1 MYAYFELLHKNYV
14 KYAENEEIKIV
25 GVDDM
30 WLDCT
35 IKRES
40 SAYLCMNEVIRWNSL
55 WEVGRRG
62 EM

>member
-40 SAYLCMNEVIRWNSL
+40 SAYV
-55 WEVGRRG
+55 
-62 EM
+62 